1 MPHTLI
7 AQPYRLSSILTVAFL
22 CVAILW
28 YTASLTREY
37 ELERLHDRIEANLGR
52 YALSLRSE
60 LDKFKSLPE
69 LIATQSQV
77 GVLINQ
83 QNNLLKTHALN
94 TYLEDVS
101 RITGA
106 SDIYLMN
113 ENGDTLAA
121 SNWKQD
127 RSFVGKNFHYRPYF
141 RQAIQGRPGHYF
153 ALGTTSGKRGYYFSH
168 PVFIGGTPR
177 GVLVVKVD
185 LNDIEEQWNDPLVDL
200 LVTDID
206 DVIFLST
213 RSEWKF
219 KALQPLS
226 QPDLKRIVDSLRYA
240 NQPLSTLPIANRS
253 PYAEGAELIT
263 VVGGRRNPGEE
274 LDAGLDR
281 LSGSRYMLVRQMLP
295 EAELNVVA
303 LAKMT
308 TVERQVLNAVL
319 IVGFTLIIVLLIL
332 SFVLMRR
339 KIERERARFK
349 LQATQ
354 ALEANEARVRAIIDN
369 TQAGLITL
377 DAMGCIESF
386 NPTAVALFE
395 YSPAEVSGRSF
406 STLIDQQDQA
416 VCRRLIEGPAD
427 IDAGSLLTDSAGP
440 QRAGMDSAGQESAGQ
455 DSTGQNST
463 GADVDQVP
471 VIEAQACSRSGHRF
485 PIELTVKAVQFV
497 DGMKYIATIHDI
509 SERKSYEENLR
520 AARDEL
526 EIRVAERTADLVMAN
541 GRLIQESREH
551 QATQNE
557 LIQTAKMAVLGQLS
571 AGINHELNQPLTAIR
586 AYAEN
591 AVTFMGMG
599 KTERGLENLRE
610 IAGLTDRMA
619 KIIAPLKV
627 FARKTSGQ
635 VEPVGLKAV
644 RTGATSILYGRLQTE
659 KIEILW
665 AEELDD
671 LYVMGDMVRLEQ
683 VMVNLITNAIQ
694 AMEDLPAKRVVI
706 DAVCQD
712 EFVTVRVTDN
722 GPGIIEQDLE
732 KIFEPFFTT
741 KVTGEGL
748 GLGLSISHRIVESL
762 GGQLSVV
769 NADTG
774 GACFCVKLR
783 RALGTEAGAASGMI
797 G

>member
-22 CVAILW
+22 CVGVLW

-37 ELERLHDRIEANLGR
+37 ELERLHDRIEADLGR
-52 YALSLRSE
+52 YALTLRSE

-69 LIATQSQV
+69 LIATQTQV
-77 GVLINQ
+77 RVLLHQ
-83 QNNLLKTHALN
+83 QRNVLKIHALN
-94 TYLEDVS
+94 TYLEEVS

-113 ENGDTLAA
+113 ASGDTVAA

-141 RQAIQGRPGHYF
+141 RQAMRGRPGHYF
-153 ALGTTSGKRGYYFSH
+153 ALGSTSGKRGYYFSH
-168 PVFIGGTPR
+168 PVSIGGTPG

-185 LNDIEEQWNDPLVDL
+185 LNDIEEQWNDPVVDL
-200 LVTDID
+200 MVTDID
-206 DVIFLST
+206 AVIFLST
-213 RSEWKF
+213 RPEWTF

-226 QPDLKRIVDSLRYA
+226 ESDLKRIVDSLRYA
-240 NQPLSTLPIANRS
+240 NQPLSILPIVNRVS
-253 PYAEGAELIT
+253 YAEGAELIT
-263 VVGGRRNPGEE
+263 LVGGQHARDAD
-274 LDAGLDR
+274 LDVGPDK
-281 LSGSRYMLVRQMLP
+281 LSGDRYMLVRQALP
-295 EAELNVVA
+295 DAELNVVA

-308 TVERQVLNAVL
+308 LVERQVLNAVL
-319 IVGFTLIIVLLIL
+319 VVGFILIILLLIL

-339 KIERERARFK
+339 KIEWERARFK
-349 LQATQ
+349 QQATQ

-377 DAMGCIESF
+377 DAVGCIESF

-395 YSPAEVSGRSF
+395 YSPAEVSGRAF
-406 STLIDQQDQA
+406 STLIAQQDQA
-416 VCRRLIEGPAD
+416 VCRRLIG
-427 IDAGSLLTDSAGP
+427 
-440 QRAGMDSAGQESAGQ
+440 ESAVFDNRPSLAGEYGHQ
-455 DSTGQNST
+455 RQAAESAAVERASKG
-463 GADVDQVP
+463 GEAIAEQVP
-471 VIEAQACSRSGHRF
+471 VIEALACSRSGHQF
-485 PIELTVKAVQFV
+485 PIELTVKAVRFA
-497 DGMKYIATIHDI
+497 DGTKYIATIHDI

-520 AARDEL
+520 AARDDL
-526 EIRVAERTADLVMAN
+526 EIRVAERTADLVMTN

-551 QATQNE
+551 QDTQNE

-591 AVTFMGMG
+591 AIAFMGRGMA
-599 KTERGLENLRE
+599 ERGLDNLRE

-644 RTGATSILYGRLQTE
+644 RNGATSILYGRLQTE
-659 KIEILW
+659 NIEILW
-665 AEELDD
+665 DDALDD

-694 AMEDLPAKRVVI
+694 AMAGRPTKRIVI
-706 DAVCQD
+706 DCDCQD
-712 EFVTVRVTDN
+712 AFVSVHVTDN
-722 GPGIIEQDLE
+722 GPGIAEQDLE
-732 KIFEPFFTT
+732 KVFEPFFTT
-741 KVTGEGL
+741 KETGEGL

-769 NADTG
+769 NAAAG
-774 GACFCVKLR
+774 GAQFRVKLS
-783 RALGTEAGAASGMI
+783 RAVARKPGAGRDMI